1 MTLAIVR
8 CAVTSASLLC
18 ACLSH
23 AQDANPYP
31 AKPVRWIAPY
41 PAGGSSDLVAR
52 IVAQKLSDSYGQQF
66 VVDNRAGAGGIVGSE
81 LAARAPPDGYTLLL
95 GNIAPLAISATIQRL
110 PYDPLA
116 DFAPV
121 SMLATGP
128 TILVV
133 HPSVAAKS
141 VAELIALAKSQP
153 GKLNYGSGGNG
164 TPAHLTTELLKQM
177 AGINL
182 VHVPYKGTGQSVND
196 LIAGQIQLVFAS
208 TPVALAHMKSGR
220 LRALAVSS
228 AKRTPLAPD
237 LPTVAESGVHGF
249 EFDSWWSL
257 LAPRHTPASVINKLN
272 AEVKRALQLA
282 DVKERFAD
290 LGIDPVYSTPAEYS
304 TFLRREIAKFSQL
317 VKTIGLKPE

>member
-1 MTLAIVR
+1 M
-8 CAVTSASLLC
+8 
-18 ACLSH
+18 
-23 AQDANPYP
+23 
-31 AKPVRWIAPY
+31 
-41 PAGGSSDLVAR
+41 
-52 IVAQKLSDSYGQQF
+52 
-66 VVDNRAGAGGIVGSE
+66 GSE
-81 LAARAPPDGYTLLL
+81 LAARATPDGYTLLL
-95 GNIAPLAISATIQRL
+95 GNIAPLAISATIQHWS
-110 PYDPLA
+110 DPLA

-182 VHVPYKGTGQSVND
+182 VHVPSKGTGQSVND

-228 AKRTPLAPD
+228 AKRTPLAPGSSD
-237 LPTVAESGVHGF
+237 GGRIRRSGFQFLIAGG
-249 EFDSWWSL
+249 
-257 LAPRHTPASVINKLN
+257 RC
-272 AEVKRALQLA
+272 
-282 DVKERFAD
+282 
-290 LGIDPVYSTPAEYS
+290 
-304 TFLRREIAKFSQL
+304 LRRGIRRRPLLTNSTRRL
-317 VKTIGLKPE
+317 SVRCNWLM

>member
-1 MTLAIVR
+1 MILAIVR
-8 CAVTSASLLC
+8 CAVASASLFS

-23 AQDANPYP
+23 AQDANLYP

-81 LAARAPPDGYTLLL
+81 LAARATPDGYTLLL

>member
-1 MTLAIVR
+1 MILAIVR
-8 CAVTSASLLC
+8 CAVASASLFC

-23 AQDANPYP
+23 AQDANLYP

-52 IVAQKLSDSYGQQF
+52 IVAQKFSDSYGQQF

-81 LAARAPPDGYTLLL
+81 LAARATPDGYTLLL

-237 LPTVAESGVHGF
+237 LPTVAESGVQGF

>member
-1 MTLAIVR
+1 MILAIVR
-8 CAVTSASLLC
+8 CAVASASLFS

-23 AQDANPYP
+23 AQDANLYP

-52 IVAQKLSDSYGQQF
+52 IVAQKFSESYGQQF

-81 LAARAPPDGYTLLL
+81 LAARATPDGYTLLL

-153 GKLNYGSGGNG
+153 VKLNYGSGGNG

-257 LAPRHTPASVINKLN
+257 LAPRHTPASGINKLN